1 MTRKTMGDCR
11 FMPGI
16 EIKLKLC
23 ILPVNRNETPDI
35 KVIDSVMLTEPVLQA
50 LICQCDPYF
59 IQRIYLHEQEPF
71 IRPRRRYL

>member
-1 MTRKTMGDCR
+1 
-11 FMPGI
+11 MPGI

-59 IQRIYLHEQEPF
+59 IQRIYLHEQ
-71 IRPRRRYL
+71 